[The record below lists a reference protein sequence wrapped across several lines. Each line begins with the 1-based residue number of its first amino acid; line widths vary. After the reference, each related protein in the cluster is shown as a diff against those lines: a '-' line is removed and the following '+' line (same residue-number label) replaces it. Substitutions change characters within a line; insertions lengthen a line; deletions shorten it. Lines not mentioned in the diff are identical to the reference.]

1 MMAGNT
7 PNIAYTLDD
16 MAADGMGLLT
26 ALGIDQA
33 HICGASLGG
42 MIVQTM
48 AINHPELVLT
58 MTSIMSTTGTPAC
71 PPRAQRPWRR

>member
-1 MMAGNT
+1 MQQLVADMMAGNT

-42 MIVQTM
+42 M
-48 AINHPELVLT
+48 AFKPWP
-58 MTSIMSTTGTPAC
+58 SITQIAY
-71 PPRAQRPWRR
+71 